1 MTERL
6 LSKHGKYLR
15 KYHSQEGAYNENGD
29 RPKWGFQEC
38 LDNVESSCSQVSAIP
53 QWVAMWICSLLFSL
67 MHGVVWWDCFL
78 FLLFA
83 YFDIIGYKIQGL

>member
-38 LDNVESSCSQVSAIP
+38 LDNVESSCSQVGCY
-53 QWVAMWICSLLFSL
+53 VDLFSFVFSDAWGGL
-67 MHGVVWWDCFL
+67 VGL
-78 FLLFA
+78 FFVFAFCLF
-83 YFDIIGYKIQGL
+83 